1 MTLSL
6 SLAAISYRPIA
17 PFDLGLFTLSLHGIF
32 AAVGFLAGAWYTT
45 RLFGKRGFD
54 MLKLQSVLTWALLGA
69 LLGARWLTIPA
80 YWVDN
85 GFDLGELVNIGGNYS
100 ILGGFAGGIG
110 IGVWRARMLGLRI
123 WPTLDLAAFGLAL
136 GTVVGRIGDLA
147 IVEHLGGPTSFFLGY
162 GIRPGYDVAPQ
173 HNALQCTPKEVIGEF
188 CGVYHH
194 AALYDMLGAAVL
206 LGVLIWIYRSAGTRL
221 RYGQLFAV
229 WAAWYGLQRF
239 LIDFTRLALEQGGDR
254 VLGPLTWSQWS
265 ALATGVGGL
274 ALLAWLGKR
283 NLPATPENDRA
294 MGMTPA
300 LPEDVVVEPDLDDP
314 TSTERPALPADE
326 DIDEA
331 IILDDPNYAEDPA
344 LPASGE
350 AEGEQTR
357 PPD

>member
-1 MTLSL
+1 MTSA
-6 SLAAISYRPIA
+6 LAAISYPPIPLFDVG
-17 PFDLGLFTLSLHGIF
+17 PFRLSLHGIF
-32 AAVGFLAGAWYTT
+32 AAIGFLAGAWYTI
-45 RLFGKRGFD
+45 RLFQRRGFD
-54 MLKLQSVLTWALLGA
+54 VMKLQSVLTWALLGA

-100 ILGGFAGGIG
+100 ILGGFAGGVG

-123 WPTLDLAAFGLAL
+123 WPTLDMAAFGLAL

-173 HNALQCTPKEVIGEF
+173 HDMLECATAVGQY

-206 LGVLIWIYRSAGTRL
+206 LGFLIWVYRSAGTRL

-283 NLPATPENDRA
+283 NLRATPENDRA

-300 LPEDVVVEPDLDDP
+300 LPGDVAEEPALDDP
-314 TSTERPALPADE
+314 ISTEAPALPTADE
-326 DIDEA
+326 IDEA
-331 IILDDPNYAEDPA
+331 IILEDPNYAEDPA
-344 LPASGE
+344 LPAAGE
-350 AEGEQTR
+350 AEGEPTR

>member
-1 MTLSL
+1 MTSA
-6 SLAAISYRPIA
+6 LAAISYPPIPLFDVG
-17 PFDLGLFTLSLHGIF
+17 PFRLSLHGIF
-32 AAVGFLAGAWYTT
+32 AAIGFLAGAWYTI
-45 RLFGKRGFD
+45 RLFQRRGFD
-54 MLKLQSVLTWALLGA
+54 VMKLQSVLTWALLGA

-100 ILGGFAGGIG
+100 ILGGFAGGVG

-123 WPTLDLAAFGLAL
+123 WPTLDMAAFGLAL

-173 HNALQCTPKEVIGEF
+173 HDMLECATAVGQY

-206 LGVLIWIYRSAGTRL
+206 LGVLIWVYRSAGTRL

-229 WAAWYGLQRF
+229 WAACYGLQRF

-283 NLPATPENDRA
+283 NQPATPENDQA

-300 LPEDVVVEPDLDDP
+300 LPEDVAEEPALDDP
-314 TSTERPALPADE
+314 TSTEVAALPTADE
-326 DIDEA
+326 IDEA
-331 IILDDPNYAEDPA
+331 IILEYPNYAEDPA
-344 LPASGE
+344 LPAAGE
-350 AEGEQTR
+350 AEGEPTR

>member
-1 MTLSL
+1 MS
-6 SLAAISYRPIA
+6 SLAVISYPPIA
-17 PFDLGLFTLSLHGIF
+17 PFEVGPFLLSLHGVF

-45 RLFGKRGFD
+45 RLFRRRGFD
-54 MLKLQSVLTWALLGA
+54 MVKLQSVLTWALLGA

-100 ILGGFAGGIG
+100 ILGGFAGGVG

-123 WPTLDLAAFGLAL
+123 WPTLDMAAFGLAL

-162 GIRPGYDVAPQ
+162 GIRPGDDVAPQ
-173 HNALQCTPKEVIGEF
+173 HNDLECTVATVGEY

-206 LGVLIWIYRSAGTRL
+206 LAVLVWIYRSAGTRL

-229 WAAWYGLQRF
+229 WAVWYGLQRF
-239 LIDFTRLALEQGGDR
+239 LIDFTRLALESGGDR
-254 VLGPLTWSQWS
+254 TLGPLTWSQWS

-274 ALLAWLGKR
+274 ALLVLISKR
-283 NLPATPENDRA
+283 NQAATPENDVLI
-294 MGMTPA
+294 GMAPA
-300 LPEDVVVEPDLDDP
+300 LPGEDAEAM
-314 TSTERPALPADE
+314 EPALPGEAAEKRALEKSLPDE
-326 DIDEA
+326 SS
-331 IILDDPNYAEDPA
+331 A
-344 LPASGE
+344 LPVPD
-350 AEGEQTR
+350 EGDEEEPSPR
-357 PPD
+357 PD